1 ARTDN
6 QSNALWLTSDYGRPM
21 SYASVEEVVTETA
34 RLTVGV
40 KVTPHLFRVSAA
52 STAAAFGGSNPNL
65 ASAVLHHTNPAIT
78 EQHYNR
84 ATSMSAAQ
92 AYASIIGRYK
102 HQ

>member
-1 ARTDN
+1 
-6 QSNALWLTSDYGRPM
+6 M
-21 SYASVEEVVTETA
+21 SYASVQEVVTETA

-40 KVTPHLFRVSAA
+40 KVTPHLFRMAAA
-52 STAAAFGGSNPNL
+52 STAAVYGGSNPNL

-92 AYASIIGRYK
+92 AYAAIIEQYK
-102 HQ
+102 HK